1 MKLSRSEINVLFKAL
16 QDGYRNYDEL
26 KIMVRLKLG
35 ENLAKIVGDDPLDNV
50 IFALIEWVESRDR
63 ILDLVWGANERNP
76 DNDQIKK
83 VSYGLFGITQ
93 AQWEKLCELLAEIN
107 PTDLEFACQESF
119 KPKKILEVDSRLVDL
134 KSLDREEIHDILKEN
149 LIKKR
154 EKSLRT
160 VPVVLEFADCLSG
173 ILDVGMNTIRNDLK
187 RWVTEVNNQLSK
199 LGKKNGSY
207 RKMNT
212 NLQDFGQ
219 RAILDSDV
227 TPIRNFGPHLQEV
240 KNQEFPSNNEQKEYL
255 LSRRRLGMGLTDDQK
270 QYFYGEIQRVFPDEE
285 YLKII
290 FIDNEGK
297 FGKNF
302 YNDIDGKNYRN
313 KLTFLTRKLQNK
325 DFLYSFIEV
334 VKNQYPN
341 FAQHLIE
348 PESQPKTNL
357 DPLKNL
363 LKQKKWIEADIE
375 TRKLLIDSIGN
386 PKFVNEENFQNIKC
400 DLLRGIDKLWREE
413 SKGRFGF
420 SVQKEIWENINNRY
434 SSFKKQRLIINRFG
448 AEVGWYD
455 NDIDEWLDVPKTN
468 QDIECKTEGFW
479 PTPPPSII
487 SVDTI
492 GKDLIP
498 CLMKKLESCDFP

>member
-1 MKLSRSEINVLFKAL
+1 
-16 QDGYRNYDEL
+16 
-26 KIMVRLKLG
+26 MVRLKLG
-35 ENLAKIVGDDPLDNV
+35 ENLAEIVGDDPLDNV

-76 DNDQIKK
+76 DNDQIKE
-83 VSYGLFGITQ
+83 VSYILFGISQ

-107 PTDLEFACQESF
+107 PTDLEFACKESF
-119 KPKKILEVDSRLVDL
+119 QPKKILEVDSRLVDL
-134 KSLDREEIHDILKEN
+134 KSLDWEEIQDILKEN

-154 EKSLRT
+154 EESLRK

-173 ILDVGMNTIRNDLK
+173 MLNVGMNTICSDLK
-187 RWVTEVNNQLSK
+187 RWTEEVDDQLSK

-302 YNDIDGKNYRN
+302 YNQIHGNTYRN
-313 KLTFLTRKLQNK
+313 RLTFLVRELQK
-325 DFLYSFIEV
+325 IGLIHDFIEV
-334 VKNQYPN
+334 VREDYPN
-341 FAQHLIE
+341 FAQEL
-348 PESQPKTNL
+348 
-357 DPLKNL
+357 
-363 LKQKKWIEADIE
+363 
-375 TRKLLIDSIGN
+375 
-386 PKFVNEENFQNIKC
+386 
-400 DLLRGIDKLWREE
+400 
-413 SKGRFGF
+413 
-420 SVQKEIWENINNRY
+420 
-434 SSFKKQRLIINRFG
+434 
-448 AEVGWYD
+448 
-455 NDIDEWLDVPKTN
+455 
-468 QDIECKTEGFW
+468 
-479 PTPPPSII
+479 
-487 SVDTI
+487 
-492 GKDLIP
+492 
-498 CLMKKLESCDFP
+498 

>member
-1 MKLSRSEINVLFKAL
+1 MKLSKSEINVLFEAL
-16 QDGYRNYDEL
+16 RDGYRNYDDL

-35 ENLAKIVGDDPLDNV
+35 ENLAEIVGDDPLDNV

-76 DNDQIKK
+76 DNDQIKE
-83 VSYGLFGITQ
+83 VSYILFGISQ

-107 PTDLEFACQESF
+107 PTDLEFACKESF

-134 KSLDREEIHDILKEN
+134 KSLDWEEIQDILKEN

-154 EKSLRT
+154 EESLRK

-173 ILDVGMNTIRNDLK
+173 MLNVGMNTICSDLK
-187 RWVTEVNNQLSK
+187 RWTEEVNNQLSK

-227 TPIRNFGPHLQEV
+227 TPIRNFVTHLQEV
-240 KNQEFPSNNEQKEYL
+240 KNQESPSNNEQKEYL
-255 LSRRRLGMGLTDDQK
+255 VSRGRLGMGLKDDQK
-270 QYFYGEIQRVFPDEE
+270 RYFYEEIQRVLDEE
-285 YLKII
+285 DLTII

-313 KLTFLTRKLQNK
+313 KLTFLTIKLQNK

-334 VKNQYPN
+334 VQNEYPN
-341 FAQHLIE
+341 FAQEL
-348 PESQPKTNL
+348 
-357 DPLKNL
+357 
-363 LKQKKWIEADIE
+363 
-375 TRKLLIDSIGN
+375 
-386 PKFVNEENFQNIKC
+386 
-400 DLLRGIDKLWREE
+400 
-413 SKGRFGF
+413 
-420 SVQKEIWENINNRY
+420 
-434 SSFKKQRLIINRFG
+434 
-448 AEVGWYD
+448 
-455 NDIDEWLDVPKTN
+455 
-468 QDIECKTEGFW
+468 
-479 PTPPPSII
+479 
-487 SVDTI
+487 
-492 GKDLIP
+492 
-498 CLMKKLESCDFP
+498 

>member
-1 MKLSRSEINVLFKAL
+1 MKLSTSEINVLFKAL
-16 QDGYRNYDEL
+16 QDGYRNYDDL

-35 ENLAKIVGDDPLDNV
+35 ENLAEIVGDDPLDNV

-83 VSYGLFGITQ
+83 VSYRLFGITQ

-107 PTDLEFACQESF
+107 PTDLEFACKESF

-134 KSLDREEIHDILKEN
+134 KSLDWEEIQDILKEN

-154 EKSLRT
+154 EESLRK

-173 ILDVGMNTIRNDLK
+173 MFNVGMNTICSDLK
-187 RWVTEVNNQLSK
+187 RWTEEVNNQLSK

-255 LSRRRLGMGLTDDQK
+255 LSRRRLGMELTDDQK

-302 YNDIDGKNYRN
+302 YNDIDGKTYRN

-341 FAQHLIE
+341 FAQEL
-348 PESQPKTNL
+348 
-357 DPLKNL
+357 
-363 LKQKKWIEADIE
+363 
-375 TRKLLIDSIGN
+375 
-386 PKFVNEENFQNIKC
+386 
-400 DLLRGIDKLWREE
+400 
-413 SKGRFGF
+413 
-420 SVQKEIWENINNRY
+420 
-434 SSFKKQRLIINRFG
+434 
-448 AEVGWYD
+448 
-455 NDIDEWLDVPKTN
+455 
-468 QDIECKTEGFW
+468 
-479 PTPPPSII
+479 
-487 SVDTI
+487 
-492 GKDLIP
+492 
-498 CLMKKLESCDFP
+498 

>member
-1 MKLSRSEINVLFKAL
+1 MKLSTSEINVLFKAL
-16 QDGYRNYDEL
+16 QDGYRNYDDL

-35 ENLAKIVGDDPLDNV
+35 ENLAEIVQPDQKIDIV
-50 IFALIEWVESRDR
+50 ILELIEWAESKDKL
-63 ILDLVWGANERNP
+63 LDLVWGANERNP

-83 VSYGLFGITQ
+83 VSYRLFGITQ

-107 PTDLEFACQESF
+107 PTDLEFACKESF

-134 KSLDREEIHDILKEN
+134 KSLDWEEIQDILKEN

-154 EKSLRT
+154 EESLIK
-160 VPVVLEFADCLSG
+160 VPVVLKFADCLSG

-255 LSRRRLGMGLTDDQK
+255 GSRRRLGMGLTDDQK
-270 QYFYGEIQRVFPDEE
+270 QYFYEEIQRVFPDEE
-285 YLKII
+285 DLKII

-302 YNDIDGKNYRN
+302 YNDIDGKTYRN

-341 FAQHLIE
+341 FAQEL
-348 PESQPKTNL
+348 
-357 DPLKNL
+357 
-363 LKQKKWIEADIE
+363 
-375 TRKLLIDSIGN
+375 
-386 PKFVNEENFQNIKC
+386 
-400 DLLRGIDKLWREE
+400 
-413 SKGRFGF
+413 
-420 SVQKEIWENINNRY
+420 
-434 SSFKKQRLIINRFG
+434 
-448 AEVGWYD
+448 
-455 NDIDEWLDVPKTN
+455 
-468 QDIECKTEGFW
+468 
-479 PTPPPSII
+479 
-487 SVDTI
+487 
-492 GKDLIP
+492 
-498 CLMKKLESCDFP
+498 

>member
-1 MKLSRSEINVLFKAL
+1 MKLSTSEINVLFKAL
-16 QDGYRNYDEL
+16 QDGYRNYDDL

-35 ENLAKIVGDDPLDNV
+35 ENLAEIVGDDPLDNV

-76 DNDQIKK
+76 DNDQIKE
-83 VSYGLFGITQ
+83 VSYILFGISQ

-107 PTDLEFACQESF
+107 PTDLEFACKESF

-134 KSLDREEIHDILKEN
+134 KSLDWEEIQDILKEN

-154 EKSLRT
+154 EESLRK

-173 ILDVGMNTIRNDLK
+173 MLNVGMNTICSDLK
-187 RWVTEVNNQLSK
+187 RWTEEVDDQLSK

-255 LSRRRLGMGLTDDQK
+255 GSRRRLGMGLTDDQK

-302 YNDIDGKNYRN
+302 YNDIDGKNYLN

-325 DFLYSFIEV
+325 RLLYPFIEV
-334 VKNQYPN
+334 VREDYPN
-341 FAQHLIE
+341 FAQEL
-348 PESQPKTNL
+348 
-357 DPLKNL
+357 
-363 LKQKKWIEADIE
+363 
-375 TRKLLIDSIGN
+375 
-386 PKFVNEENFQNIKC
+386 
-400 DLLRGIDKLWREE
+400 
-413 SKGRFGF
+413 
-420 SVQKEIWENINNRY
+420 
-434 SSFKKQRLIINRFG
+434 
-448 AEVGWYD
+448 
-455 NDIDEWLDVPKTN
+455 
-468 QDIECKTEGFW
+468 
-479 PTPPPSII
+479 
-487 SVDTI
+487 
-492 GKDLIP
+492 
-498 CLMKKLESCDFP
+498 

>member
-16 QDGYRNYDEL
+16 QDGYRNYDDL

-35 ENLAKIVGDDPLDNV
+35 ENLAEIVQPDQKIDIV
-50 IFALIEWVESRDR
+50 ILELIEWAESKDKL
-63 ILDLVWGANERNP
+63 LDLVWGANERNP

-83 VSYGLFGITQ
+83 VSYGLFRITK

-107 PTDLEFACQESF
+107 PTDLEFACKESF
-119 KPKKILEVDSRLVDL
+119 QPKKILEVDSRLVDL
-134 KSLDREEIHDILKEN
+134 KYLDREEIQDILKEN

-154 EKSLRT
+154 EESLRK
-160 VPVVLEFADCLSG
+160 VPVVLKFADCLSG

-255 LSRRRLGMGLTDDQK
+255 GSRRRLGMGLTDDQK
-270 QYFYGEIQRVFPDEE
+270 QYFYEEIQRVFPDEE
-285 YLKII
+285 DLKII

-302 YNDIDGKNYRN
+302 YNDIDGKTYRN

-341 FAQHLIE
+341 FAQEL
-348 PESQPKTNL
+348 
-357 DPLKNL
+357 
-363 LKQKKWIEADIE
+363 
-375 TRKLLIDSIGN
+375 
-386 PKFVNEENFQNIKC
+386 
-400 DLLRGIDKLWREE
+400 
-413 SKGRFGF
+413 
-420 SVQKEIWENINNRY
+420 
-434 SSFKKQRLIINRFG
+434 
-448 AEVGWYD
+448 
-455 NDIDEWLDVPKTN
+455 
-468 QDIECKTEGFW
+468 
-479 PTPPPSII
+479 
-487 SVDTI
+487 
-492 GKDLIP
+492 
-498 CLMKKLESCDFP
+498 

>member
-1 MKLSRSEINVLFKAL
+1 MKLSKSEINVLFEAL
-16 QDGYRNYDEL
+16 RDGYRNYDDL

-35 ENLAKIVGDDPLDNV
+35 ENLAEIVGDDPLDNV

-83 VSYGLFGITQ
+83 VSYRLFGITQ

-107 PTDLEFACQESF
+107 PTDLEFACKESF

-134 KSLDREEIHDILKEN
+134 KSLDWEEIQDILKEN

-154 EKSLRT
+154 EESLRK
-160 VPVVLEFADCLSG
+160 VPVVLKFADCLSG

-255 LSRRRLGMGLTDDQK
+255 GSRRRLGMGLTDDQK
-270 QYFYGEIQRVFPDEE
+270 QYFYEEIQRVFPDEE
-285 YLKII
+285 DLKII

-302 YNDIDGKNYRN
+302 YNDIDGKTYRN

-341 FAQHLIE
+341 FAQEL
-348 PESQPKTNL
+348 
-357 DPLKNL
+357 
-363 LKQKKWIEADIE
+363 
-375 TRKLLIDSIGN
+375 
-386 PKFVNEENFQNIKC
+386 
-400 DLLRGIDKLWREE
+400 
-413 SKGRFGF
+413 
-420 SVQKEIWENINNRY
+420 
-434 SSFKKQRLIINRFG
+434 
-448 AEVGWYD
+448 
-455 NDIDEWLDVPKTN
+455 
-468 QDIECKTEGFW
+468 
-479 PTPPPSII
+479 
-487 SVDTI
+487 
-492 GKDLIP
+492 
-498 CLMKKLESCDFP
+498 

>member
-16 QDGYRNYDEL
+16 QDGYRNYDDL

-35 ENLAKIVGDDPLDNV
+35 ENLAEIVQPDQKIDIV
-50 IFALIEWVESRDR
+50 ILELIEWAESKDKL
-63 ILDLVWGANERNP
+63 LDLVWGANERNP

-83 VSYGLFGITQ
+83 VSYRLFGITQ

-107 PTDLEFACQESF
+107 PTDLEFACKESF

-134 KSLDREEIHDILKEN
+134 KSLDWEEIQDILKEN

-154 EKSLRT
+154 EESLRK

-173 ILDVGMNTIRNDLK
+173 MLNVGMNTICSDLK
-187 RWVTEVNNQLSK
+187 RWTEEVNNQLSK

-255 LSRRRLGMGLTDDQK
+255 GSRRRLGMGLTDDQK
-270 QYFYGEIQRVFPDEE
+270 QYFYEEIQRVCPDEE
-285 YLKII
+285 DLKII

-302 YNDIDGKNYRN
+302 YNDIDGKTYRN

-341 FAQHLIE
+341 FAQEL
-348 PESQPKTNL
+348 
-357 DPLKNL
+357 
-363 LKQKKWIEADIE
+363 
-375 TRKLLIDSIGN
+375 
-386 PKFVNEENFQNIKC
+386 
-400 DLLRGIDKLWREE
+400 
-413 SKGRFGF
+413 
-420 SVQKEIWENINNRY
+420 
-434 SSFKKQRLIINRFG
+434 
-448 AEVGWYD
+448 
-455 NDIDEWLDVPKTN
+455 
-468 QDIECKTEGFW
+468 
-479 PTPPPSII
+479 
-487 SVDTI
+487 
-492 GKDLIP
+492 
-498 CLMKKLESCDFP
+498 

>member
-35 ENLAKIVGDDPLDNV
+35 ENLAEIVGDDPLDNV

-83 VSYGLFGITQ
+83 VSYRLFGITQ

-107 PTDLEFACQESF
+107 PTDLEFACKESF

-134 KSLDREEIHDILKEN
+134 KSLDWEEIQDILKEN

-154 EKSLRT
+154 EESLRK

-173 ILDVGMNTIRNDLK
+173 MLNVGMNTICSDLK
-187 RWVTEVNNQLSK
+187 RWTEEVNNQLSK

-255 LSRRRLGMGLTDDQK
+255 GSRRRLGMGLTDDQK

-313 KLTFLTRKLQNK
+313 KLTFLTIKLQNK

-341 FAQHLIE
+341 FAQEL
-348 PESQPKTNL
+348 
-357 DPLKNL
+357 
-363 LKQKKWIEADIE
+363 
-375 TRKLLIDSIGN
+375 
-386 PKFVNEENFQNIKC
+386 
-400 DLLRGIDKLWREE
+400 
-413 SKGRFGF
+413 
-420 SVQKEIWENINNRY
+420 
-434 SSFKKQRLIINRFG
+434 
-448 AEVGWYD
+448 
-455 NDIDEWLDVPKTN
+455 
-468 QDIECKTEGFW
+468 
-479 PTPPPSII
+479 
-487 SVDTI
+487 
-492 GKDLIP
+492 
-498 CLMKKLESCDFP
+498 

>member
-16 QDGYRNYDEL
+16 QDGYRNYDDL

-35 ENLAKIVGDDPLDNV
+35 ENLAEIVGDDPLDNV

-76 DNDQIKK
+76 DNDQIKE
-83 VSYGLFGITQ
+83 VSYILFGISQ

-107 PTDLEFACQESF
+107 PTDLEFACKESF

-134 KSLDREEIHDILKEN
+134 KSLDWEEIQDILKEN

-154 EKSLRT
+154 EESLRK

-173 ILDVGMNTIRNDLK
+173 MLNVGMNTICSDLK
-187 RWVTEVNNQLSK
+187 RWTEEVNNQLSK

-302 YNDIDGKNYRN
+302 YNYIRGNSYRN
-313 KLTFLTRKLQNK
+313 RLTFLTHRLQEKKLL
-325 DFLYSFIEV
+325 DLFIKV
-334 VKNQYPN
+334 VREDYPN
-341 FAQHLIE
+341 FAQEL
-348 PESQPKTNL
+348 
-357 DPLKNL
+357 
-363 LKQKKWIEADIE
+363 
-375 TRKLLIDSIGN
+375 
-386 PKFVNEENFQNIKC
+386 
-400 DLLRGIDKLWREE
+400 
-413 SKGRFGF
+413 
-420 SVQKEIWENINNRY
+420 
-434 SSFKKQRLIINRFG
+434 
-448 AEVGWYD
+448 
-455 NDIDEWLDVPKTN
+455 
-468 QDIECKTEGFW
+468 
-479 PTPPPSII
+479 
-487 SVDTI
+487 
-492 GKDLIP
+492 
-498 CLMKKLESCDFP
+498 